1 MRKDQQII
9 IRKWQSEVRVGK
21 IMTQS
26 LFFHAHHTIIYANN
40 KIYGI
45 LVQRSSH
52 SPVLP
57 EEIRTVGDSLK
68 NLNRDNLDS
77 KPFKLLLHLYPE
89 KKKGYILTDRS
100 DNFLFEVLEIYAIP
114 VISLLFL

>member
-89 KKKGYILTDRS
+89 KKRLYT
-100 DNFLFEVLEIYAIP
+100 Y
-114 VISLLFL
+114 